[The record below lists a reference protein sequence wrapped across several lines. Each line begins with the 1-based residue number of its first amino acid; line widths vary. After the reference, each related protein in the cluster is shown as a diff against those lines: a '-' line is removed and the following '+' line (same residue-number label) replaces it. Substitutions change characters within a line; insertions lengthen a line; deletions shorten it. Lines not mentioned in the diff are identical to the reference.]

1 MKNYFLSFLFIS
13 FSIVS
18 QEPIEA
24 VFINETVFKAERL
37 IAVDNFKS
45 LYYTNNNV
53 FYKKNDTKTISYN
66 NLQLG
71 TITSANAFNSFKINL
86 FYKDFNTAII
96 LDNRL
101 AVIFK
106 IDFNDI
112 QPYKNVS
119 YISTG
124 NDNTLWLFNQDTQ
137 QLEVYDYKNNITQA
151 KTLPVKS
158 NVLDMKSNYNYCWLL
173 TDKYLLIY
181 NYFGTL
187 ISKITNQGFTALD
200 ESDENIILK
209 KENTLFYLK
218 KNTETIVPIDLPNL
232 LINQFSL
239 TNETLYIYNNKT
251 LKQFQLKTN

>member
-1 MKNYFLSFLFIS
+1 MKTYFLSFLFIS
-13 FSIVS
+13 FSIVA
-18 QEPIEA
+18 QNPIEA
-24 VFINETVFKAERL
+24 TFVSETIFKAETL
-37 IAVDNFKS
+37 VAVDNFKS
-45 LYYTNNNV
+45 IYYTNNDV

-71 TITSANAFNSFKINL
+71 TITTANAFNSLKINL

-106 IDFNDI
+106 IDFNNI

-119 YISTG
+119 YLSTG

-151 KTLPVKS
+151 KSLPVKS

-173 TDKYLLIY
+173 TDRYLLTY
-181 NYFGTL
+181 NYFGTM
-187 ISKITNQGFTALD
+187 ISKIENQGFTSLD
-200 ESDENIILK
+200 ESDENIILR
-209 KENTLFYLK
+209 KENTLFYIK
-218 KNTETIVPIDLPNL
+218 KNTETIIPIDLPNL

-239 TNETLYIYNNKT
+239 TNETLYIYNNET

>member
-1 MKNYFLSFLFIS
+1 MKTYFLSFLFIS
-13 FSIVS
+13 FSIVA
-18 QEPIEA
+18 QNPIEA
-24 VFINETVFKAERL
+24 TFVSETIFKAETL
-37 IAVDNFKS
+37 VAVDNFKS
-45 LYYTNNNV
+45 IYYTNNDV

-71 TITSANAFNSFKINL
+71 TITTANAFNSLKINL

-106 IDFNDI
+106 IDFNNI

-151 KTLPVKS
+151 KSLPVKS

-173 TDKYLLIY
+173 TDRYLLTY
-181 NYFGTL
+181 NYFGTM
-187 ISKITNQGFTALD
+187 ISKIENQGFTSLD
-200 ESDENIILK
+200 ESDENIILR
-209 KENTLFYLK
+209 KENTLFYIK
-218 KNTETIVPIDLPNL
+218 KNTETIIPIDLPNL

-239 TNETLYIYNNKT
+239 TNETLYIYNSET

>member
-1 MKNYFLSFLFIS
+1 MKTYFLSFLFIS
-13 FSIVS
+13 FSIVA
-18 QEPIEA
+18 QNPIEA
-24 VFINETVFKAERL
+24 TFVSETIFKAETL
-37 IAVDNFKS
+37 VAVDNFKS
-45 LYYTNNNV
+45 IYYTNNDV

-71 TITSANAFNSFKINL
+71 TITTANAFNSLKINL
-86 FYKDFNTAII
+86 FYKYFNTAII

-106 IDFNDI
+106 IDFNNI

-151 KTLPVKS
+151 KSLPVKS

-173 TDKYLLIY
+173 TDRYLLTY
-181 NYFGTL
+181 NYFGTM
-187 ISKITNQGFTALD
+187 ISKIENQGFTSLD
-200 ESDENIILK
+200 ESDENIILR
-209 KENTLFYLK
+209 KENTLFYIK
-218 KNTETIVPIDLPNL
+218 KNTETIIPIDLPNL

-239 TNETLYIYNNKT
+239 TNETLYIYNNET